1 MRLKFLL
8 NMARVVS
15 KKKLNKFRNVSI
27 PSNKDLFF
35 RVGKRPLPKMED
47 GQVASFSGS
56 TMDSIDDAM
65 SQLLKPGQ
73 MPIDEG

>member
-1 MRLKFLL
+1 
-8 NMARVVS
+8 MARVIA

-56 TMDSIDDAM
+56 TMDLVDDAM
-65 SQLLKPGQ
+65 TQLLKPGQ
-73 MPIDEG
+73 MPLNEE

>member
-1 MRLKFLL
+1 
-8 NMARVVS
+8 MARVIA

-56 TMDSIDDAM
+56 TMDLVDDAM
-65 SQLLKPGQ
+65 TQLLKPGQ
-73 MPIDEG
+73 TPLNEE